1 MRWALWVVLGVALAV
16 VGVVGLGDE
25 ISHGRDVWA
34 RSDTGMACLVLGA
47 MFVWGGLSERANG
60 VDPESRIWP
69 KLALLGVLAAIGL
82 VLYLIMP
89 GLAVL
94 FAILVVPFGLS
105 RWAPRV

>member
-1 MRWALWVVLGVALAV
+1 MLGAALAV
-16 VGVVGLGDE
+16 VGVAGLASE
-25 ISHGRDVWA
+25 ISHGKDVWA
-34 RSDTGMACLVLGA
+34 RSDTGTACLVLGA

-82 VLYLIMP
+82 GLYLIMP

-94 FAILVVPFGLS
+94 FAILVVPFGLA